1 MHLLRKIILFFAL
14 CGIIVGIF
22 WDELFEQLH
31 GVSHPNVGGSSSGE
45 EECPFVLAGL
55 VNSRSGNVEE
65 FKHVEQGG
73 KGPDVK
79 SMLASLKKTKVIDIN
94 DESLRKDL
102 PAMNID
108 ELLEYD
114 GSDPEKPILVGI
126 EDVVI
131 DVTDSKEKYGQGKGY
146 NALAG
151 KIATRAIALSSFSED
166 DMTNDCSDF
175 TEDQLIQKDQWVSYF
190 LQRYPVVAVISE
202 YQ

>member
-1 MHLLRKIILFFAL
+1 M
-14 CGIIVGIF
+14 
-22 WDELFEQLH
+22 
-31 GVSHPNVGGSSSGE
+31 
-45 EECPFVLAGL
+45 
-55 VNSRSGNVEE
+55 
-65 FKHVEQGG
+65 
-73 KGPDVK
+73 
-79 SMLASLKKTKVIDIN
+79 
-94 DESLRKDL
+94 
-102 PAMNID
+102 
-108 ELLEYD
+108 
-114 GSDPEKPILVGI
+114 GI